1 MLLPIGHRMRIS
13 RSTLT
18 LAVLTCSIA
27 ARSVSAGEADG
38 RTETFTVHEN
48 LRFSKTDRELRL
60 DLFVPAAG
68 GETVACIIVIQGGGF
83 LAKDGQKFR
92 PFAVYL
98 AKNGFAAALIAHR
111 GRPDHEYRDTIADTK
126 AAVRYVRKV
135 SSRYNIAANRIGA
148 TGGSSGGTLAALLA
162 VTGDVDELEGRSGSP
177 GFSSQIQA
185 AVTFAGVFDFVGRFS
200 DERQIAMQPRMEAKI
215 VSNGEWIGPPF
226 SPENEHWL
234 AASAVNHVDAM
245 DPPILL
251 MHCKDDSTVPWLQ
264 SRDMYAKMKAAGILS
279 EIKLYETGGHGFGS
293 QGKERKAEIVRF
305 FNRTLQTERE

>member
-1 MLLPIGHRMRIS
+1 MLPFSRHRGRIHK
-13 RSTLT
+13 STLA
-18 LAVLTCSIA
+18 LAVLTYFIA
-27 ARSVSAGEADG
+27 IRPTLAGEAG
-38 RTETFTVHEN
+38 GGIKTFTVHEN

-60 DLFVPAAG
+60 DLFIPATG
-68 GETVACIIVIQGGGF
+68 DETVACIIVIQGGGF
-83 LAKDGQKFR
+83 LARDGQKYR
-92 PFAVYL
+92 PLAVYL

-126 AAVRYVRKV
+126 AAVRYIRKV
-135 SSRYNIAANRIGA
+135 SNRYHIAANRIGA

-162 VTGDVDELEGRSGSP
+162 VTGNVDELEGHSGSP

-200 DERQIAMQPRMEAKI
+200 DERQIAMQPRMEAKLA
-215 VSNGEWIGPPF
+215 SNGEWIGIPF
-226 SPENEHWL
+226 STQNPHWL
-234 AASAVNHVDAM
+234 TASAVNHVDAM

-293 QGKERKAEIVRF
+293 QAKERKAEIIRF
-305 FNRTLQTERE
+305 FNRTL